1 MADKPDPYT
10 EAEQF
15 AMRTLMDVLN
25 LAPHTDDLCDGT
37 LAEMSGVYATTTEA
51 LTVLTDL
58 RDELGNAMGEL
69 MENDLAV
76 VEGVG
81 GFERSRRTS
90 IKWDNDSVRSLLRRH
105 VIGSVADPDTGE
117 VNSHDLEVVDRAFE
131 MVAKLYSLSSPKV
144 TGLRALDADPDEY
157 REVTRYGY
165 RVKFVPT
172 TTGKEAF

>member
-37 LAEMSGVYATTTEA
+37 LAEMSGVYATLTEA
-51 LTVLTDL
+51 HNTLTEL
-58 RDELGNAMGEL
+58 RDDLANAMGHL

-76 VEGVG
+76 IDGVG

-90 IKWDNDSVRSLLRRH
+90 VKWDTAAVRSLMRRH
-105 VIGSVADPDTGE
+105 VIGTVADPDTGE
-117 VNSHDLEVVDRAFE
+117 VNSHDVEVVDRAFE
-131 MVAKLYSLSSPKV
+131 LVSSLYSLSSPKV
-144 TGLRALDADPDEY
+144 TGLRALDQDPDEY

-165 RVKFVPT
+165 RVKFIPSKSD
-172 TTGKEAF
+172 KEKF